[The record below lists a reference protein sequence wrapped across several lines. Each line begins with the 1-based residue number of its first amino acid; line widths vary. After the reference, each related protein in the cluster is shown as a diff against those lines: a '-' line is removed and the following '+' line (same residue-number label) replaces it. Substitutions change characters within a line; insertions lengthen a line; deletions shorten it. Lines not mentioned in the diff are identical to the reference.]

1 MKKFAGLI
9 VYALLLITTG
19 IIGKLAGVSENILTL
34 NLHLNLGSVLSAVA
48 SVLILL
54 IVERLTALVLGCLKP
69 KSHRAAREVLL
80 QAAY

>member
-34 NLHLNLGSVLSAVA
+34 NLHSK
-48 SVLILL
+48 
-54 IVERLTALVLGCLKP
+54 LTKRKRRTKL
-69 KSHRAAREVLL
+69 
-80 QAAY
+80 